1 MTVDNLREKVIK
13 GFTCCDGAAVH
24 LGHCQE
30 DCPYFGESERADKC
44 VEKLHSD
51 ALSLLKMQEP
61 RVIDADE
68 IVLSADPSKWLWV
81 ERKGDYCA
89 EAFKTGKT
97 ISGLIAFG
105 SETPGA
111 FLYCERPDEYGK
123 TWRCWTS
130 HPTDVQREATPWN
143 D

>member
-1 MTVDNLREKVIK
+1 MNEREQVIANLLFMKRDCLEGSDTDKMM
-13 GFTCCDGAAVH
+13 DRAV
-24 LGHCQE
+24 
-30 DCPYFGESERADKC
+30 K
-44 VEKLHSD
+44 
-51 ALSLLKMQEP
+51 LLKEQEP

-89 EAFKTGKT
+89 EAFKAGKT
-97 ISGLIAFG
+97 IRGLISFD

-123 TWRCWTS
+123 TWRCWS
-130 HPTDVQREATPWN
+130 ARPTDEQREATPWN
-143 D
+143 

>member
-1 MTVDNLREKVIK
+1 MSTTESVINDLNVAK
-13 GFTCCDGAAVH
+13 LMLCNSQMLTP
-24 LGHCQE
+24 E
-30 DCPYFGESERADKC
+30 MC
-44 VEKLHSD
+44 VRIGQAITSAID
-51 ALSLLKMQEP
+51 LLTEQEP
-61 RVIDADE
+61 RVMDADE

-89 EAFKTGKT
+89 EAFKAGKT
-97 ISGLIAFG
+97 ISGLIAFD

-123 TWRCWTS
+123 TWRCWTAR
-130 HPTDVQREATPWN
+130 PTDEQQEETSWK